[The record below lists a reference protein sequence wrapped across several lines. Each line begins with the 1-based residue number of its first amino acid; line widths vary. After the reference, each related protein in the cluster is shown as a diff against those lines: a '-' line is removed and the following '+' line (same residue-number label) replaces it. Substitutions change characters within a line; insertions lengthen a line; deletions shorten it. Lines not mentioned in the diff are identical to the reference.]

1 MREMEEG
8 EMDQIMAD
16 KLIDEYQSYLK
27 NRRSNDASQ
36 NLENLT
42 NND

>member
-8 EMDQIMAD
+8 EMEEIKAD